1 MAKQKQYR
9 ITTTE
14 QIQQQLTAIAKSHG
28 ASVQEVVNPVLTRFI
43 NAEMKR
49 QGARETLLIDKLLAI
64 KKSV

>member
-1 MAKQKQYR
+1 MPKQYR

-28 ASVQEVVNPVLTRFI
+28 TSVQDVVNPVLTRFI

-49 QGARETLLIDKLLAI
+49 QGARETLLIDKLMEL
-64 KKSV
+64 KHE

>member
-1 MAKQKQYR
+1 MPKQKQYR

-14 QIQQQLTAIAKSHG
+14 QIQKQISAIAKSHG
-28 ASVQEVVNPVLTRFI
+28 ASVQDVVNPVLTRFI